1 MADMNVSSDY
11 RQLAASTQP
20 APVSEEVARQ
30 RRLALEADSQ
40 PKSVTEGRSD
50 NPPPKPVVNG
60 QGQTI
65 GGILNTTA

>member
-1 MADMNVSSDY
+1 MADMSVSSDY

-30 RRLALEADSQ
+30 RRREFEADSE
-40 PKSVTEGRSD
+40 PKSIIAERSGT
-50 NPPPKPVVNG
+50 PPKPVVNS

-65 GGILNTTA
+65 GGIVNTTA

>member
-1 MADMNVSSDY
+1 MADMSVSSDY

-40 PKSVTEGRSD
+40 PKSVTEANSD
-50 NPPPKPVVNG
+50 NPPKPVVNS
-60 QGQTI
+60 QGQTTGTI
-65 GGILNTTA
+65 INTTA

>member
-30 RRLALEADSQ
+30 RRQALAEDSE
-40 PKSVTEGRSD
+40 PKSVSD
-50 NPPPKPVVNG
+50 WQTGAPPKPVVNS
-60 QGQTI
+60 QGQTLGSI
-65 GGILNTTA
+65 VNTTA